1 MQRMVVNLSTPI
13 IIISQTV
20 LTCSAVPH
28 IGNVYEFWTDNNDEG
43 RATSS
48 GPQRSVDKGTL
59 LEEIVDRFLF
69 ASLGLSPAD

>member
-1 MQRMVVNLSTPI
+1 MVF
-13 IIISQTV
+13 
-20 LTCSAVPH
+20 TCSAVPH
-28 IGNVYEFWTDNNDEG
+28 IGNVYEFWTDDSDKS

-48 GPQRSVDKGTL
+48 SPQGSVDESTL